1 MGKFS
6 LKNLVIHNI
15 FSVLNF
21 RVFSGAVLE
30 KQKKSNVKRQGFEQR
45 SKLRQLK

>member
-6 LKNLVIHNI
+6 VKNLVIHNI

-21 RVFSGAVLE
+21 RVFSEAVLE

-45 SKLRQLK
+45 SNLRQLK